1 MDDLIKLETNL
12 EKLSSLFL
20 FSVDNLQ
27 RYAPIVSEGEEPKME
42 DSEEHKERLKV
53 ERLENYNE
61 NKDNYK
67 ELIAKYSKDIND
79 TFTDISQIINSLRC
93 QEEYTIPEEELLR
106 NIKSLKETNDDKI
119 KDVNDKIK
127 QTEDII
133 NNINKE
139 NELNMHLSR
148 YNRNI
153 LNN

>member
-20 FSVDNLQ
+20 YSVDNLQ
-27 RYAPIVSEGEEPKME
+27 RYAPVISQIDEPNME
-42 DSEEHKERLKV
+42 NSEEHKERLKV
-53 ERLENYNE
+53 ERLDNYNE
-61 NKDNYK
+61 NKDNYS
-67 ELIAKYSKDIND
+67 ELVNKYSNDIND
-79 TFTDISQIINSLRC
+79 TFADINQIINSLRG
-93 QEEYTIPEEELLR
+93 QEEYTMSEDELIR
-106 NIKSLKETNDDKI
+106 NIKSLKEANEDKI